1 MTPSISHRAASK
13 ARAKRGDGRGRRMRY
28 DYRMGIFYLLLP
40 YILQGT
46 AIVHCIKTG
55 RNWLWIWVLIW
66 PGIGLIA
73 ALAYVAIEILPD
85 LFRSSTAQRTA
96 RGFKRAVDPFADL
109 RRFENEARVAGNVAA
124 RQRFAEE
131 LVRHGRYEEAIE
143 QYRQALTGLYVHDP
157 NLMLGLARAQFGSG
171 AAAAARGN
179 LEELQRHNPDFR
191 SPEAQLLYA
200 RALESEG
207 SSAKALDQYRLLANS
222 YPGAE
227 AAVRYAQLLDTQG
240 QRDEARRVA
249 RELLEQ
255 ARIAPGH
262 YRRAQ
267 RAWLDAAARLAG

>member
-1 MTPSISHRAASK
+1 MALI
-13 ARAKRGDGRGRRMRY
+13 
-28 DYRMGIFYLLLP
+28 YLLLP
-40 YILQGT
+40 YLLQGT

-66 PGIGLIA
+66 PGIGLVA
-73 ALAYVAIEILPD
+73 ALAYVAIEIVPD
-85 LFRSSTAQRTA
+85 LFRSRAARSTA

-109 RRFENEARVAGNVAA
+109 RRFENEARLAGNVAS
-124 RQRFAEE
+124 RQRYADE
-131 LVRHGRYEEAIE
+131 LVRHGRYEEAAE
-143 QYRQALTGLYVHDP
+143 QYTQALTGLYEHDP

-171 AAAAARGN
+171 AAAAARATLEN
-179 LEELQRHNPDFR
+179 LFRFNSDFR
-191 SPEAQLLYA
+191 SPEGHLLYA

-207 SSAKALDQYRLLANS
+207 SFPKALEQYRMLANS

-249 RELLEQ
+249 QELLDQ

-267 RAWLDAAARLAG
+267 RAWLDLAERIAG

>member
-1 MTPSISHRAASK
+1 
-13 ARAKRGDGRGRRMRY
+13 MRY
-28 DYRMGIFYLLLP
+28 DTRMLFLLLS
-40 YILQGT
+40 YAVQAALL
-46 AIVHCIKTG
+46 VHCIKTG
-55 RNWLWIWVLIW
+55 RNWLWVWVLLLL
-66 PGIGLIA
+66 PGAG
-73 ALAYVAIEILPD
+73 ALAYVAVEILPD
-85 LFRSSTAQRTA
+85 LFRSRTAQRTA

-109 RRFENEARVAGNVAA
+109 RRYENEARLAGNVAA
-124 RQRFAEE
+124 RQRYADE

-171 AAAAARGN
+171 AAAGARVT
-179 LEELQRHNPDFR
+179 LEELFRQNPDFR
-191 SPEAQLLYA
+191 SPEGHLLYA
-200 RALESEG
+200 RTLEGEGSVQKALE
-207 SSAKALDQYRLLANS
+207 QYRMLANS

-227 AAVRYAQLLDTQG
+227 ASVRYAQLLDTQG

-267 RAWLDAAARLAG
+267 RAWLDAAERLAG